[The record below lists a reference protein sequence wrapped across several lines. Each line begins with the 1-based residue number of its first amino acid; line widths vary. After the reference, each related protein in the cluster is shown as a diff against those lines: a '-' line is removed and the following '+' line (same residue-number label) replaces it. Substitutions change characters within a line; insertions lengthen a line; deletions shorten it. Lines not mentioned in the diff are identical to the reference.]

1 MTTSVPTT
9 AAAGD
14 KLDSRVLK
22 ISGVVVIGA
31 IMSILD
37 VTVVSIALPTFMRVF
52 SAQYSTVAW
61 TMTGYTLALAAV
73 IPVTGWAADRFGT
86 KRLYLLALLLFVA
99 GSVACGLSWSI
110 GSLIMFRVIQG
121 LGGGMLMPLGMT
133 IMTHAAGPKRIGR
146 VMAVLGV
153 PMLLGPIGG
162 PILGGWLI
170 EVASWH
176 WIFFINLPIG
186 IIAIIAAARVL
197 PSDKP
202 QPNES
207 FDFLGMLLL
216 SPGLAA
222 FLYGVSSTPRTG
234 TIANAEVLV
243 PAIIG
248 LVLMAAFVLHALR
261 KKHPLIDLGLFKHRQ
276 LTLAVITM
284 SLFAI
289 AFFGSMLLFPSYF
302 LQVRGEETLP
312 TGLLLAPQGI
322 GAMLSMPIAGKLTDK
337 MGPGRFVLS
346 GIVLIALGMGVFTQI
361 GADTS
366 YVLILGA
373 LFVMG
378 LGMGMTMMPIMTA
391 ALASLTHHEVAR
403 GSTLMNII
411 QQAAG
416 SVGTAVMSVIL
427 TNATLA
433 RPAAMMY
440 SGALQQPGTTVDQI
454 PDPIRIPGQSAL
466 AESFNSTF
474 WVALVL
480 IVLCLIPAAFL
491 PRKRPEIA
499 HEDEGADDGVV
510 HSDGAGVA
518 DSVDA
523 IADDAGDADDAAPA
537 LPRH

>member
-1 MTTSVPTT
+1 
-9 AAAGD
+9 
-14 KLDSRVLK
+14 
-22 ISGVVVIGA
+22 
-31 IMSILD
+31 
-37 VTVVSIALPTFMRVF
+37 
-52 SAQYSTVAW
+52 
-61 TMTGYTLALAAV
+61 
-73 IPVTGWAADRFGT
+73 
-86 KRLYLLALLLFVA
+86 
-99 GSVACGLSWSI
+99 
-110 GSLIMFRVIQG
+110 
-121 LGGGMLMPLGMT
+121 
-133 IMTHAAGPKRIGR
+133 
-146 VMAVLGV
+146 
-153 PMLLGPIGG
+153 
-162 PILGGWLI
+162 
-170 EVASWH
+170 
-176 WIFFINLPIG
+176 
-186 IIAIIAAARVL
+186 
-197 PSDKP
+197 
-202 QPNES
+202 
-207 FDFLGMLLL
+207 
-216 SPGLAA
+216 
-222 FLYGVSSTPRTG
+222 
-234 TIANAEVLV
+234 
-243 PAIIG
+243 
-248 LVLMAAFVLHALR
+248 MAAFVLHALR

-510 HSDGAGVA
+510 DSDGAGVA